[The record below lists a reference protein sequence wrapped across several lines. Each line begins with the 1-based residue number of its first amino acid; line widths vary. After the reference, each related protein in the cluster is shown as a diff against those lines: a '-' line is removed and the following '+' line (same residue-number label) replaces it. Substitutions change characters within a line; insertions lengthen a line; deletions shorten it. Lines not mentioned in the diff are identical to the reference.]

1 MKIHPAFA
9 LMLVLAPPLA
19 GAEISLDSL
28 KEGAAKAAQA
38 VGDTT
43 KGAVE
48 SAGEAAGKAGSA
60 VKDTVDSTKQSLS
73 DEATPAATRTKLDAM
88 AKTTLRRLFA
98 QERGSRALFERSAGY
113 AVFDKREASYYVVA
127 GLSFFGVS
135 RICLIRTP
143 AVNSGNSATA
153 EVTMGLSNQI

>member
-1 MKIHPAFA
+1 MDT
-9 LMLVLAPPLA
+9 A
-19 GAEISLDSL
+19 GA
-28 KEGAAKAAQA
+28 A
-38 VGDTT
+38 VGKAT
-43 KGAVE
+43 GAVK
-48 SAGEAAGKAGSA
+48 G
-60 VKDTVDSTKQSLS
+60 TVDSTKKSLS